1 MIDSLSVKINNVHDA
16 LIVIKAIGKDLI
28 EIVDEV
34 NDDEFIAV
42 NKLKQLLH
50 SADCLNGWVNELAIL
65 FLNDGKED
73 KDD

>member
-16 LIVIKAIGKDLI
+16 LIVIKAIGKDLV

-34 NDDEFIAV
+34 NDDEFISV